1 MNITWPEEP
10 KEDTILQE
18 LENEFKRL
26 QSLEDENWK
35 SVRVDNIDSLY
46 DKMQYEYKWGTRL
59 FYTVKDSNQYKDY
72 IDLQASRGLPHP
84 QDYNW
89 DWDEYFKHVHMD
101 ERDLNENDI
110 KRVDSLEKILL
121 ENIFKVETWNET
133 FNHTSGGIRNFI
145 EIGFR
150 SPELLKVWKSKG
162 LTAKGYDVVK
172 SNVLVSKYL
181 GYDVDIYDLNLCN
194 QKLIIPPN
202 SLIVSYHVLE
212 HISNP
217 MLALQTIYDA
227 MDSTS
232 FFHVEIPIEIY
243 DTPDIENGHL
253 QTFKWGDIQ
262 YMLESIGFKIV
273 DGITHQDTYV
283 EKFDH
288 HPHFKD
294 IITKTIREG
303 HTGHERYLVTK

>member
-46 DKMQYEYKWGTRL
+46 DKMQYEYEWGTRL

-150 SPELLKVWKSKG
+150 SPELLKVLRIFLNTKG
-162 LTAKGYDVVK
+162 PERIVWGTDLPQAGVGSRARAQTETWTDIFKNLPEWGKKYNIDFTEEERDAICHGAAMQVL
-172 SNVLVSKYL
+172 SNV
-181 GYDVDIYDLNLCN
+181 DF
-194 QKLIIPPN
+194 
-202 SLIVSYHVLE
+202 
-212 HISNP
+212 SN
-217 MLALQTIYDA
+217 I
-227 MDSTS
+227 
-232 FFHVEIPIEIY
+232 
-243 DTPDIENGHL
+243 
-253 QTFKWGDIQ
+253 
-262 YMLESIGFKIV
+262 
-273 DGITHQDTYV
+273 
-283 EKFDH
+283 
-288 HPHFKD
+288 
-294 IITKTIREG
+294 
-303 HTGHERYLVTK
+303 